1 MSSTDSD
8 EDLPAWVI
16 AAQKFEGLSGR
27 TASFEK
33 EQERK
38 RQEEE
43 KRSLRARVEAQR
55 EKENQERQ
63 QRERAERLVK
73 VAARRQPGA
82 GAVLLPLVLRQAAH
96 LGLMLG
102 RVPRGE

>member
-8 EDLPAWVI
+8 SEDLPRWVI

-55 EKENQERQ
+55 TRMAKE
-63 QRERAERLVK
+63 AK
-73 VAARRQPGA
+73 A
-82 GAVLLPLVLRQAAH
+82 LPMDATKEHVLVLRYRAQRPH
-96 LGLMLG
+96 FCP
-102 RVPRGE
+102 PRPGPPPLSCW